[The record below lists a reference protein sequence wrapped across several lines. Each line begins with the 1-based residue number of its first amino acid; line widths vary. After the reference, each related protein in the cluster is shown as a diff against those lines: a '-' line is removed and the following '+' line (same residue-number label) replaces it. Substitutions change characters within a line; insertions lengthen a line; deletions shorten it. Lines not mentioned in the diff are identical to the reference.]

1 MLVVWGGRKRTS
13 LGCQSVEGFYRLLFL
28 YLEPFSTL
36 APVLMV
42 WVSPGPAWFLHQL
55 IPSSAPP
62 PSASLEPRTLM
73 AVWQL
78 TNCYFLLG
86 LISSLV
92 FRAVRDALPNNP
104 VAQER
109 ILGASFLALGIADLT
124 HIFASFMGLP
134 SDLKY
139 SPADWNSMTHGNIT
153 VVIILFAVRLTWFM
167 GVGRKRY
174 YYGQSR
180 TRDTKVI

>member
-1 MLVVWGGRKRTS
+1 MAQDTFPALP
-13 LGCQSVEGFYRLLFL
+13 GFYRMLFL
-28 YLEPFSTL
+28 YLEPMSTI

-42 WVSPGPAWFLHQL
+42 WVTPGASWFHHQL
-55 IPSSAPP
+55 IPSAQSTPTT
-62 PSASLEPRTLM
+62 SLDPRTLM

-92 FRAVRDALPNNP
+92 FRAVRDSLPNNP

-124 HIFASFMGLP
+124 HIIASFAGLP
-134 SDLKY
+134 SELKY
-139 SPADWNSMTHGNIT
+139 APFEWNSMTHGNIT
-153 VVIILFAVRLTWFM
+153 IVIALFVFRAAWFA
-167 GVGRKRY
+167 GIGRTRY
-174 YYGQSR
+174 YYGK
-180 TRDTKVI
+180 THTKLTKSI